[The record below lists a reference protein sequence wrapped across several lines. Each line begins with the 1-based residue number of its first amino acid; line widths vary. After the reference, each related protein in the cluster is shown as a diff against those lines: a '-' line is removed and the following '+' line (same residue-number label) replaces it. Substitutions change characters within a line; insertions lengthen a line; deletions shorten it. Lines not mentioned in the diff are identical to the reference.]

1 MSSALSIITAT
12 SITDAAGNPIS
23 GFFRAKPNQ
32 QFVVGGGGNAVTSA
46 INYTITNGA
55 LQAGAVL
62 ADTSATQPLN
72 VSYTVE
78 IVNNARQ
85 VVATYPNFQP
95 VGATYSFDTFVQ
107 VQPPYINADY
117 IQPLF
122 ETNGVANA
130 SQSVLN
136 LTGTGVSYV
145 GGAVVIDAGTGS
157 GGGAVSSVFGRTGAV
172 VAAAGDY
179 TAAEITGAAPLA
191 SPALT
196 GVPTAPTATAATNT
210 TQIATTAF
218 TTAAVGVETTRAE
231 AAEALLAPL
240 ASPTFT
246 GTVTAPT
253 FAGALTG
260 NSTTST
266 TAGNVTG
273 VVAVANG
280 GTGTATPGLVAG
292 ANVAITGTW
301 PDQTIAAAVAIPNI
315 TVTVPTGTL
324 GPQAASASATT
335 VSMPGVTTS
344 GAGSHITTSYTG
356 DPTALTG
363 WGTVGGMSFVAWPSA
378 AGVVSWKLVNA
389 TGASITYAAITISIG
404 AQ

>member
-78 IVNNARQ
+78 IV
-85 VVATYPNFQP
+85 T
-95 VGATYSFDTFVQ
+95 
-107 VQPPYINADY
+107 
-117 IQPLF
+117 
-122 ETNGVANA
+122 NA

-145 GGAVVIDAGTGS
+145 GGAVVIEGGTGTS
-157 GGGAVSSVFGRTGAV
+157 AVSSVFGRTGAV
-172 VAAAGDY
+172 VATSGDY
-179 TAAEITGAAPLA
+179 TVAEVTGAAPLA

-196 GVPTAPTATAATNT
+196 GVPSAPTATAATNT

-253 FAGALTG
+253 FSGALTG
-260 NSTTST
+260 NATTST

-273 VVAVANG
+273 IVAVANG

-292 ANVAITGTW
+292 SNIAITGTW
-301 PDQTIAAAVAIPNI
+301 PDQTIAAAGAIP
-315 TVTVPTGTL
+315 
-324 GPQAASASATT
+324 A
-335 VSMPGVTTS
+335 
-344 GAGSHITTSYTG
+344 Y
-356 DPTALTG
+356 
-363 WGTVGGMSFVAWPSA
+363 AWWVWLIAVKP
-378 AGVVSWKLVNA
+378 
-389 TGASITYAAITISIG
+389 
-404 AQ
+404 